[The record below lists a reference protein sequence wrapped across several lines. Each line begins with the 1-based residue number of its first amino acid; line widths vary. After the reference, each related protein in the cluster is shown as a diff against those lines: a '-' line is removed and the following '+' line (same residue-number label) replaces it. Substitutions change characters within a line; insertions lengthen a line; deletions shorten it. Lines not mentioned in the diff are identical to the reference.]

1 MRDLLH
7 DAAAD
12 LLDAGLAV
20 NDHVVKVIG
29 EHADDFLEVGV
40 DRAVTPGRLRTAD
53 GQKGEAVALD
63 HGVKDAEA
71 RLVEHLNGLPV
82 LAALR
87 GLDDFV
93 ADVVDRVLDVHAQRR
108 GQAHGRVCV
117 DGEDALAG
125 EGLHQ
130 LADDRRTQRGLAD
143 AALTGNGD
151 DLGFR
156 FVFFHSAF
164 PPDG

>member
-20 NDHVVKVIG
+20 DDHIVKVVG
-29 EHADDFLEVGV
+29 EHADDLLEVGV
-40 DRAVTPGRLRTAD
+40 DRAVASGGLRTAD
-53 GQKGEAVALD
+53 GKEGKAVTLD
-63 HGVKDAEA
+63 HGVEDAEA
-71 RLVEHLNGLPV
+71 RLVEHLDGLAV

-87 GLDDFV
+87 GLDHFI
-93 ADVVDRVLDVHAQRR
+93 ADVVDGVLDVHAQRR
-108 GQAHGRVCV
+108 GQAHSWVCV

-125 EGLHQ
+125 EGLHE
-130 LADDRRTQRGLAD
+130 LAHDRRAQRGLAD
-143 AALTGNGD
+143 AALTGNGN

>member
-7 DAAAD
+7 NAAAD

-20 NDHVVKVIG
+20 DDHIIEIIG

-40 DRAVTPGRLRTAD
+40 DRAVAPGGLRTAD
-53 GQKGEAVALD
+53 GQEGEAVALD

-71 RLVEHLNGLPV
+71 RLVEHLDGLAV

-87 GLDDFV
+87 GLDHFV

-108 GQAHGRVCV
+108 GQADGRVCV

-130 LADDRRTQRGLAD
+130 LAHDRRAQRGLAD
-143 AALTGNGD
+143 AALAGDCD